1 MTEDGP
7 GPATPSGTASEEAG
21 SSPGGS
27 SPGASGP
34 GGSSPGKRTP
44 SLGDLFWVGTAC
56 AIAIVAGGGIGY
68 AIDDAAGTLP
78 WFTLAGLAFGV
89 LSAVLLAVNEFRKY
103 V

>member
-1 MTEDGP
+1 VPTSGLTRAGQVMTEDRPTPAAGDGTEPEEP
-7 GPATPSGTASEEAG
+7 GSGLNKPAPTF
-21 SSPGGS
+21 
-27 SPGASGP
+27 
-34 GGSSPGKRTP
+34 
-44 SLGDLFWVGTAC
+44 GDLFWVGTAC
-56 AIAIVAGGGIGY
+56 AIAILAGGGIGY

>member
-1 MTEDGP
+1 MAEDRP
-7 GPATPSGTASEEAG
+7 APATPSGTAPEEA
-21 SSPGGS
+21 
-27 SPGASGP
+27 
-34 GGSSPGKRTP
+34 GSSPGKRTP
-44 SLGDLFWVGTAC
+44 RLGDLFWVGTAC

-89 LSAVLLAVNEFRKY
+89 LSAVLLAINEFRKY

>member
-1 MTEDGP
+1 MAEDRPIRDAEDGTEPEEP
-7 GPATPSGTASEEAG
+7 G
-21 SSPGGS
+21 
-27 SPGASGP
+27 SGP
-34 GGSSPGKRTP
+34 VKPTP
-44 SLGDLFWVGTAC
+44 RLGDLFWVGTAC

-89 LSAVLLAVNEFRKY
+89 LSAVLLAVNQFRKY

>member
-1 MTEDGP
+1 MTEDRPTTAAGGGTEPEQP
-7 GPATPSGTASEEAG
+7 G
-21 SSPGGS
+21 
-27 SPGASGP
+27 SGP
-34 GGSSPGKRTP
+34 NKPVP
-44 SLGDLFWVGTAC
+44 SFGDLFWIGTAC

-78 WFTLAGLAFGV
+78 WFTLARLAFGV